1 MPDSA
6 EAEARDR
13 LARAAY
19 TLSAAD
25 ARLRGRVSRD
35 QNALS
40 FPHARA
46 LRTLTEQGPLSI
58 SRLAGYTETTGAAV
72 TQLVNG
78 LVKAGYVTRERVA
91 DDRRTVLVRITE
103 SGRRRHEDRERRLAT
118 AFAETLND
126 FQPDQIAAAIE
137 VMTAMTAFYDKL

>member
-1 MPDSA
+1 MPDST
-6 EAEARDR
+6 EAETRDR

-35 QNALS
+35 QGALS

-46 LRTLTEQGPLSI
+46 LRALAEEGPLSI
-58 SRLAGYTETTGAAV
+58 SRLAGHTETTGAAV

-78 LVKAGYVTRERVA
+78 LVKSGDVTRERVE
-91 DDRRTVLVRITE
+91 DDRRTVLVRITA
-103 SGRRRHEDRERRLAT
+103 SGLRRHEERERKLAA
-118 AFAETLND
+118 AFDETLEH
-126 FQPDQIAAAIE
+126 FRPAQLTAAIE
-137 VMTAMTAFYDKL
+137 VMAAITAFYDKL